1 LRPSFFEWYNSY
13 NITGKKR
20 LNRLDTLAVLFKV
33 KVQKLSEAKPI
44 ILKIGGSVITDK
56 DGELAAKTEDINRI
70 AEEIKRADAENLIIV
85 HGGGSFG
92 HPTAQKYGIKD
103 GLKDPSQK
111 LGFAETHH
119 VMTVL
124 NGLIMDA
131 LVWHEI
137 PSLSITPSSVIL
149 TENGR
154 IKFFDET
161 VIRKCMQMGFVPVLY
176 GDAVLDE
183 KLGFT
188 VLSGDQIVAY
198 LAVKMK
204 AEKIVIGV
212 DTDGLYEAD
221 PKVDKT
227 AKPYLK
233 LNLEQLKKVQT
244 KIGKAQTTDVTGGMA
259 GKIAELIPA
268 VEQGVNVQIVN
279 ATRNLRVLR
288 GLTGERIEGTII
300 EKA

>member
-1 LRPSFFEWYNSY
+1 
-13 NITGKKR
+13 
-20 LNRLDTLAVLFKV
+20 
-33 KVQKLSEAKPI
+33 LSAAKPI

-56 DGELAAKTEDINRI
+56 TGELAAKTEDINRI
-70 AEEIKRADAENLIIV
+70 AEEIKRAGAENLVVV

-103 GLKDPSQK
+103 GLKDDSQK
-111 LGFAETHH
+111 LGFSETHH

-131 LVWHEI
+131 LVWHEL
-137 PSLSITPSSVIL
+137 PSLSITPSSCIV

-154 IKFFDET
+154 IKYFDET
-161 VIRKCMQMGFVPVLY
+161 VLLRCMNMGFVPVLY

-183 KLGFT
+183 KMGFT
-188 VLSGDQIVAY
+188 VLSGDQLVAY
-198 LAVKMK
+198 LAIKLK
-204 AEKIVIGV
+204 AEKIVVGV

-227 AKPYLK
+227 AKPYLR
-233 LNLEQLKKVQT
+233 LNLDQLKRVQA
-244 KIGKAQTTDVTGGMA
+244 KIGKAQSTDVTGGMA

-268 VEQGVNVQIVN
+268 IEAGISVQIIN

-288 GLTGERIEGTII
+288 GITGEKIEGTII
-300 EKA
+300 EKV

>member
-1 LRPSFFEWYNSY
+1 MSW
-13 NITGKKR
+13 
-20 LNRLDTLAVLFKV
+20 
-33 KVQKLSEAKPI
+33 AKPI
-44 ILKIGGSVITDK
+44 ILKLGGSVITDK
-56 DGELAAKTEDINRI
+56 TGELSAKTEDINRI
-70 AEEIKRADAENLIIV
+70 AEEIKRADIDNVVIV

-103 GLKDPSQK
+103 GLKEPSQK
-111 LGFAETHH
+111 LGFSETHH

-137 PSLSITPSSVIL
+137 PSLSITPSSIVV

-154 IKFFDET
+154 IKSLDET
-161 VIRKCMQMGFVPVLY
+161 VLHKCMEMGFTPVLY

-183 KLGFT
+183 KIGFT
-188 VLSGDQIVAY
+188 VLSGDQLVAY
-198 LAVKMK
+198 LAIKLK
-204 AEKIVIGV
+204 AEKIIIGV
-212 DTDGLYEAD
+212 DTDGIYEAD
-221 PKVDKT
+221 PKVDPN
-227 AKPYLK
+227 AKPYLR
-233 LNLEQLKKVQT
+233 LNLEQLKKVQA

-268 VEQGVNVQIVN
+268 VEAGITVQIIN